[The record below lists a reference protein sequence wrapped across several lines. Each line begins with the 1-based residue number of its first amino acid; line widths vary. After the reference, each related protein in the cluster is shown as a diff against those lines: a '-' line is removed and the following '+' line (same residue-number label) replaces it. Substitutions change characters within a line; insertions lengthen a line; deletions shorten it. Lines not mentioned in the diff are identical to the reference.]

1 MNVGDSSFAHNLL
14 NFSEDFDKTQSVM
27 RYNANNNQIQL
38 LTLSFVKSKHH
49 IMSSKTQNEYLTLL
63 SYIDPETLALLN
75 VKQVVGAKIDD
86 YGRKNIDKDY
96 EYSGM
101 PQQMIINKDNTTTI
115 LSEEMQQVTVYSN
128 HMTHTYTY
136 LGPVGVSE
144 LSDTGAEVHG
154 YAISKKQ
161 KADDVFP
168 HLYISQRSKGIFTP
182 ARKSNTDAFLSFDY
196 INAPNGNYIVFND
209 LPGNADKDETDDNVK
224 TVKSVSATNT
234 MCYKL
239 NEPKL
244 DRFFLFGEPD
254 GKRSST
260 FCYIE
265 SSDYNK
271 DINTYAT
278 IIVERDGRSKAAKI
292 AWIKFL

>member
-1 MNVGDSSFAHNLL
+1 
-14 NFSEDFDKTQSVM
+14 
-27 RYNANNNQIQL
+27 
-38 LTLSFVKSKHH
+38 
-49 IMSSKTQNEYLTLL
+49 
-63 SYIDPETLALLN
+63 
-75 VKQVVGAKIDD
+75 
-86 YGRKNIDKDY
+86 
-96 EYSGM
+96 
-101 PQQMIINKDNTTTI
+101 
-115 LSEEMQQVTVYSN
+115 MQQVTVYSN